1 MIIVSILGFLIFLS
15 LLTLLFCYK
24 QSDRILIR
32 KSKYTPLTIFPSQFN
47 APFEEVS
54 FTNRENMQ
62 LKGWFIPSVEKSDK
76 TIIFFHGWG
85 QNKGEILS
93 NTIFLRKKGFN
104 LFYFDFRGSGE
115 SAQGRS
121 SIGYLEAQDAIS
133 ALDYILDSRPE
144 ETKHIGVYG
153 LSMGAAVA
161 IYIAAHRR
169 EVGCVI
175 AEACYFSYEK
185 VVARWARLHKK
196 APYFPLVP
204 LTLFFARKRLGFNPE
219 DYSPKNNIKR
229 LARNKKPIL
238 IITGTLDN
246 LAPCKDAK
254 ALFLATNYP
263 KQIWLVEGAKHTEC
277 AKVAG
282 PEYQERLCEFY
293 TKYLSV

>member
-1 MIIVSILGFLIFLS
+1 MVIIGLS
-15 LLTLLFCYK
+15 LFFILLLVITLFCYK

-54 FTNRENMQ
+54 FTNRDNMQ
-62 LKGWFIPSVEKSDK
+62 LKGWFIPALKKSDK
-76 TIIFFHGWG
+76 TIIFLHGWG

-93 NTIFLRKKGFN
+93 NTIFLREKGFN

-121 SIGYLEAQDAIS
+121 SIGYLEAQDAIC
-133 ALDYILDSRPE
+133 ALDYILDSHPE

-161 IYIAAHRR
+161 IYLAAHRR
-169 EVGCVI
+169 EVACVI

-238 IITGTLDN
+238 IITGTLDS
-246 LAPCKDAK
+246 LAPSKDAK
-254 ALFLATNYP
+254 ALFLGTNYP

-277 AKVAG
+277 AQVAG
-282 PEYQERLCEFY
+282 TEYQERLGEFY
-293 TKYLSV
+293 TKYLSL